1 MSYPHAPYSAQ
12 PKSKVTA
19 GLLALLVGSFGV
31 HHFYL
36 GNTNRAV
43 TMLLVSLIGAF
54 LTCGIAT
61 LVVVVISIVE
71 GIRYLTVGG
80 VDAAGVELV

>member
-1 MSYPHAPYSAQ
+1 M
-12 PKSKVTA
+12 
-19 GLLALLVGSFGV
+19 
-31 HHFYL
+31 
-36 GNTNRAV
+36 
-43 TMLLVSLIGAF
+43 
-54 LTCGIAT
+54 TCGIAT